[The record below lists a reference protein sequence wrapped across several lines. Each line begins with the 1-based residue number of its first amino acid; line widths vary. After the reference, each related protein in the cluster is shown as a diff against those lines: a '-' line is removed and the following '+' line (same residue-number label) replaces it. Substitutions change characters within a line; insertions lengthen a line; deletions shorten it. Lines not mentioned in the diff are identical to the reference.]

1 MIRNVLNIPLQRK
14 KEDIS
19 TYFCSIGKAVE
30 LPKKQF
36 ERFKNN
42 LLYDYD
48 FIQDNQEVMTTDNM
62 NIKQCL
68 LVLGEGQDDGIL
80 VYSEGQPY
88 ASQSAYLPQ
97 ARTLWR
103 LIQYPELDD
112 FNARMER
119 IVEKVVRQAVERN
132 QDGVFRLLIDELRA
146 VIDGKSFDDSVF
158 VELLSTRPE
167 IDYVEMYEDEIVI
180 DVVSE
185 YVHTE
190 DNEYRPLT
198 QREVDVICAKHALWL
213 LDEGGER
220 AVFSGCELRD
230 MDLRC
235 KPLTDASF
243 DDAKIIAC
251 RFEKNAMNGIS
262 AEGAIFSDCSFY
274 DSEICDATL
283 RNTRFYNTQ
292 FTATQITRSNLTNA
306 LLQGCVMSA
315 FDFKECCLQGVEYDN
330 TARNW
335 IGTNDCVEDEEWWLD
350 HYRPESGMTM

>member
-68 LVLGEGQDDGIL
+68 LVLCEDGDDGIL
-80 VYSEGQPY
+80 VYSEGQPF

-119 IVEKVVRQAVERN
+119 IVEKFVRHAVARN
-132 QDGVFRLLIDELRA
+132 QDGIYRLLIDDLHS
-146 VIDGKSFDDSVF
+146 VVDGESFDDSVL
-158 VELLSTRPE
+158 VELLSVRPE
-167 IDYVEMYEDEIVI
+167 IDYVEMFVDEIVI
-180 DVVSE
+180 NVMPE
-185 YVHTE
+185 YAHVD
-190 DNEYRPLT
+190 DNEYRELT
-198 QREVDVICAKHALWL
+198 QADVELICAKHALWL
-213 LDEGGER
+213 LEAGGEK
-220 AVFSGCELRD
+220 ADFSGCEIRD

-235 KPLTDASF
+235 KTLANASF
-243 DDAKIIAC
+243 DGAKFVAC
-251 RFEKNAMNGIS
+251 RFERNALSEVS
-262 AEGAIFSDCSFY
+262 AEGTVFSDCSFY
-274 DSEICDATL
+274 DTEIRDASL
-283 RNTRFYNTQ
+283 KGARFYNTQ
-292 FTATQITRSNLTNA
+292 FTATEITRSNLTDV
-306 LLQGCVMSA
+306 LLQGCSVSA
-315 FDFKECCLQGVEYDN
+315 FGIKECCLEGVEYDN
-330 TARNW
+330 VPQSW
-335 IGTNDCVEDEEWWLD
+335 IDTDDCFEEEELWLD
-350 HYRPESGMTM
+350 HYRPELGMTM